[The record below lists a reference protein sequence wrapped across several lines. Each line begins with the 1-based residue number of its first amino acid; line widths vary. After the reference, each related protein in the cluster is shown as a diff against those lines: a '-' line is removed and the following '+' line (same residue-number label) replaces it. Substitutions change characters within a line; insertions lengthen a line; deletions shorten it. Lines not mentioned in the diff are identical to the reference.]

1 MSSLNNGRLW
11 PVAGDIGAWAVDT
24 TFVLLALLPCCMEL
38 FTTLSPG
45 DRSDQGPARGSRSA
59 RTGLVPFLML
69 ESTGGRSLAL
79 RHTDTALG
87 ACHLCP
93 PLLLVNLG
101 RHRRDV
107 TTDLHPHAYISVSP
121 R

>member
-1 MSSLNNGRLW
+1 MVGITGVRLEEAGVQGR
-11 PVAGDIGAWAVDT
+11 D
-24 TFVLLALLPCCMEL
+24 
-38 FTTLSPG
+38 SY
-45 DRSDQGPARGSRSA
+45 
-59 RTGLVPFLML
+59 PFLVL
-69 ESTGGRSLAL
+69 ESTEGRSLAL
-79 RHTDTALG
+79 RHTDIALG